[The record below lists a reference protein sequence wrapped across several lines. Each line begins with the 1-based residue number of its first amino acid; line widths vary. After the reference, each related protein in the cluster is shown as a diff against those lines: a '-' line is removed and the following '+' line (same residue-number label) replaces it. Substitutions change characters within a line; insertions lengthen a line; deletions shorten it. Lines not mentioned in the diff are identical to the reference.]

1 MASIRRLRNRQGER
15 YEIRECIS
23 TARGPRQHTLL
34 SFSGPLTPELLD
46 QAQEKARRPFRREAI
61 EARARELGIPV
72 SSRRRFPEARA
83 LLGRLQRGEAPD
95 PTLVEL
101 LREALAPLRGEAVP
115 THLRDAATWIGQSER
130 ERGRA
135 LRGLLRTADRILRS
149 RGPLRVRPRDV
160 FPRFSS
166 ERRRP

>member
-15 YEIRECIS
+15 YEIRECLA
-23 TARGPRQHTLL
+23 TELGPRQHTLV
-34 SFSGPLTPELLD
+34 SFAGALTPELLD
-46 QAQEKARRPFRREAI
+46 EAQERARRPFQREKI
-61 EARARELGIPV
+61 EARARAMGIPV
-72 SSRRRFPEARA
+72 SPRRRFPEARA
-83 LLGRLQRGEAPD
+83 LLARLQRGEAPD
-95 PTLVEL
+95 PMLVEL
-101 LREALAPLRGEAVP
+101 LRSALAPLRSEAVP
-115 THLRDAATWIGQSER
+115 SHLEDAASWIGQSER

-149 RGPLRVRPRDV
+149 RGPLRTRPREV